1 MSLTNV
7 QVVKQQRDYPLPK
20 KGLRVGVLTG
30 IIDVGV
36 QQREYKGKAKA
47 PARMVIYQYS
57 LTKDTFK
64 DDEGNEHHIK
74 VSDGP
79 FTLSPGADRGKYM
92 DHCKALDPNHEVLA
106 TNCAG
111 DITKL
116 LGRGAYLTIVHSDPK
131 EDGKVYANISAVT
144 QLPEEVDVPALSVDF
159 LLFDTSAPTAAAAE
173 RLSKYQKD
181 LIRKSVGY
189 AGSNLEAIIEA
200 ADKGNQGSSSDT
212 PANSGPDLDD
222 EDSPI

>member
-79 FTLSPGADRGKYM
+79 FTLSPGADKGKYM

-106 TNCAG
+106 ANCAG
-111 DITKL
+111 DITQL

-131 EDGKVYANISAVT
+131 EDGKVYANIGAVT
-144 QLPEEVDVPALSVDF
+144 QLPEEVDVPALPVDF

-200 ADKGNQGSSSDT
+200 ADKGNNDT
-212 PANSGPDLDD
+212 STGATTNNVPDLNDD
-222 EDSPI
+222 DSPI

>member
-36 QQREYKGKAKA
+36 QQREYQGKAKA

-64 DDEGNEHHIK
+64 DDEGNDHHIK

-79 FTLSPGADRGKYM
+79 FTLSPGADKGKYM
-92 DHCKALDPNHEVLA
+92 DHCKALDPDHEVLA
-106 TNCAG
+106 ANYAG

-131 EDGKVYANISAVT
+131 PDGKVYANIDSVT
-144 QLPEEVDVPALSVDF
+144 QLPEEVTVPALPVDL
-159 LLFDTSAPTAAAAE
+159 LLFDTSAPTAAAAA

-189 AGSNLEAIIEA
+189 AGSALEAVIEA
-200 ADKGNQGSSSDT
+200 ADKGNNEVREQPSTGQ
-212 PANSGPDLDD
+212 APDLND
-222 EDSPI
+222 EEAPI

>member
-36 QQREYKGKAKA
+36 QQREYKGKVKP

-57 LTKDTFK
+57 LTKDTFE
-64 DDEGNEHHIK
+64 DDEGNTHHIK

-79 FTLSPGADRGKYM
+79 FTLSPGADKGKYM
-92 DHCKALDPNHEVLA
+92 DHCRALDPNHEVLA
-106 TNCAG
+106 ANCSG

-144 QLPEEVDVPALSVDF
+144 QLPEEVEVPALPVDF

-200 ADKGNQGSSSDT
+200 ADKGNNDTSAGST
-212 PANSGPDLDD
+212 TNSGPDLDD